1 MPINPQ
7 VLGAGLGLLSDFAG
21 AGMGMLMQGVNDRR
35 QLKQQHK
42 LMQMQMHG
50 MKQMGQFNY
59 DQQMRMWHETN
70 IGPQMELLKEAGL
83 NPGLFYKGAG
93 AGGTTQAM
101 GAPGIGGANAPVGGM
116 EIMNMMMAKAQT
128 ELIRAQTEKTK
139 AETGNVPLEGKNI
152 EAQTASLTQ
161 GVENAKAQKE
171 LMEIELS
178 IKQVEDYIKGKTQNA
193 AVGLIFKELAMAEEQ
208 LGILE
213 NEGHISDATKI
224 DKISIVRGEMLGIYL
239 RNSLTKAQ
247 TVKTYKDVEVSE
259 QQIRSLAHG
268 IAQRWRELE
277 INGDRVNNEERRVE
291 HENWVNDIQKSTQLP
306 IDLIEKGI
314 QAIFLKEIIS
324 PGKKEPI
331 RGFHQR

>member
-161 GVENAKAQKE
+161 GINNQKAVEELTKIQTNIAQIDEHIKGMTQNQAVAKLMTELRYTTAQMHIIERQNNIDEATMDEKIKIME
-171 LMEIELS
+171 LAVIEAGLRNELTRTQKDKTKAEIDQMAKQIAIQLDQLKVS
-178 IKQVEDYIKGKTQNA
+178 QDQVEISRKLQEFETNFGKQAGGFIGTLLQA
-193 AVGLIFKELAMAEEQ
+193 W
-208 LGILE
+208 
-213 NEGHISDATKI
+213 
-224 DKISIVRGEMLGIYL
+224 RG
-239 RNSLTKAQ
+239 RK
-247 TVKTYKDVEVSE
+247 
-259 QQIRSLAHG
+259 
-268 IAQRWRELE
+268 
-277 INGDRVNNEERRVE
+277 
-291 HENWVNDIQKSTQLP
+291 
-306 IDLIEKGI
+306 
-314 QAIFLKEIIS
+314 
-324 PGKKEPI
+324 
-331 RGFHQR
+331 